1 MKSFSQYNEMVS
13 QKQSDALKK
22 AVLDRTQ
29 DLKLK
34 KKTKKE
40 EWDAAA
46 IEVATD
52 YLYEMGLNEEG
63 LDLLVEEVGL
73 EDFVEFVLD
82 PPEEELLMEER
93 SARKAAASAPSYEKV
108 KAKVDAGDAARKK
121 AGKGEYAKTTAAKNK
136 YGDEDN
142 TVHDDTPAAKKPAVK
157 KVVSKKVASPKK
169 KAEVS
174 KKITKSVPV
183 AKKKQPAKKAEKKGL
198 LSKVQGYVKKG
209 VERHQK
215 AVGDVKK
222 KYVAT
227 RAKGKVPEKRAKEFA
242 KGVKSGVKTAVK
254 FAKDVKKVVGEE
266 ALAEKKKKPSVHD
279 DYYDPMEDPH
289 FDPHEAEATRG
300 QSGRGTKGKM
310 NTRKK
315 YPVKEA
321 KVDTGTP
328 EEKEKARNIRKFG
341 VSHNVAGHGK
351 LRRALHR
358 SNRGDKKIKGDKSQW
373 VETESFNLEAFRVL
387 ARDKGDKGK
396 PSQFSYKD
404 EKDANKFADSIKGK
418 GGKATV
424 QREEAY
430 DTYKDKHLEKYGSRP
445 GEYDRPRPSTGGGKH
460 SGNDKMTKRKNSDK
474 AVDNVVAD
482 LKKKYGDN
490 AVLHS
495 KRSYVAGKRVK

>member
-1 MKSFSQYNEMVS
+1 MKSFKSYTESLATDQQRAM
-13 QKQSDALKK
+13 QDAQ
-22 AVLDRTQ
+22 LDRKQ
-29 DLKLK
+29 DLKLADR
-34 KKTKKE
+34 TKNKEKGKLNSDLNKLRQKANAKGYNISFNQE

-46 IEVATD
+46 IDVATD
-52 YLYEMGLNEEG
+52 YFLDEGINEEG
-63 LDLLVEEVGL
+63 IDLIIEEIGL
-73 EDFVEFVLD
+73 EEFVDFVLD
-82 PPEEELLMEER
+82 PPSEQDLMEER
-93 SARKAAASAPSYEKV
+93 SARKASAKAPSYEKV
-108 KAKVDAGDAARKK
+108 KAKVDAGDAARKA
-121 AGKGEYAKTTAAKNK
+121 AGKGEYAKTAAAKRN

-142 TVHDDTPAAKKPAVK
+142 TNYGDDKPAAKKPA
-157 KVVSKKVASPKK
+157 KVTVTKKKVASPKK

-174 KKITKSVPV
+174 KKVAKALPA

-198 LSKVQGYVKKG
+198 GAKIAGAVKKG

-215 AVGDVKK
+215 AVGNVKK
-222 KYVAT
+222 KYVAA
-227 RAKGKVPEKRAKEFA
+227 RKKGAVPEKRAKEFA

-279 DYYDPMEDPH
+279 DYYDPMEDPT

-321 KVDTGTP
+321 KVDTVKKLDDEG
-328 EEKEKARNIRKFG
+328 KEDARNYRRFG
-341 VSHNVAGHGK
+341 TKHNQHGHAV

-358 SNRGDKKIKGDKSQW
+358 SDRGHKKIKGDKTQY
-373 VETESFNLEAFRVL
+373 VEKESVNLGEEEY
-387 ARDKGDKGK
+387 DH
-396 PSQFSYKD
+396 YKD
-404 EKDANKFADSIKGK
+404 
-418 GGKATV
+418 
-424 QREEAY
+424 R
-430 DTYKDKHLEKYGSRP
+430 HLEKYGSRP

-495 KRSYVAGKRVK
+495 KRRYKAGKRVK

>member
-1 MKSFSQYNEMVS
+1 MKSFKQYNEMVS
-13 QKQSDALKK
+13 QKQTDAMKQ

-34 KKTKKE
+34 KKKDKKE

-52 YLYEMGLNEEG
+52 YLFESGLNEEG
-63 LDLLVEEVGL
+63 LDLLVEEIGL

-108 KAKVDAGDAARKK
+108 KAKVDAGDKARKE

-142 TVHDDTPAAKKPAVK
+142 TVYDDDKTPAKKKPAAKAVAKVTKRSPA
-157 KVVSKKVASPKK
+157 K

-174 KKITKSVPV
+174 KKVTKAVPV

-198 LSKVQGYVKKG
+198 LNKVSSYVKKG

-215 AVGDVKK
+215 AVGDAKK
-222 KYVAT
+222 TYTKY

-242 KGVKSGVKTAVK
+242 KGVKSGVKDTVK
-254 FAKDVKKVVGEE
+254 FAGKVKKAVVG
-266 ALAEKKKKPSVHD
+266 
-279 DYYDPMEDPH
+279 
-289 FDPHEAEATRG
+289 
-300 QSGRGTKGKM
+300 
-310 NTRKK
+310 
-315 YPVKEA
+315 EA
-321 KVDTGTP
+321 KVDTVKKLDDEG
-328 EEKEKARNIRKFG
+328 KEDARNYRRFG
-341 VSHNVAGHGK
+341 TKHNQHGHAV

-358 SNRGDKKIKGDKSQW
+358 SDRGHKKIKGDKTQY
-373 VETESFNLEAFRVL
+373 VEKESVNLGEEEY
-387 ARDKGDKGK
+387 DH
-396 PSQFSYKD
+396 YKD
-404 EKDANKFADSIKGK
+404 
-418 GGKATV
+418 
-424 QREEAY
+424 R
-430 DTYKDKHLEKYGSRP
+430 HLEKYGSRP
-445 GEYDRPRPSTGGGKH
+445 GEYDRPRPATGGGKH

-495 KRSYVAGKRVK
+495 KRRYVAGKRVK

>member
-1 MKSFSQYNEMVS
+1 MKSFKQYNEMVS
-13 QKQSDALKK
+13 QKQTDAMKQ

-34 KKTKKE
+34 KKKDKKE

-52 YLYEMGLNEEG
+52 YLFESGLNEEG
-63 LDLLVEEVGL
+63 LDLLVEEIGL

-93 SARKAAASAPSYEKV
+93 SARKATASAPSYEKV
-108 KAKVDAGDAARKK
+108 KAKVDADDKARKE

-142 TVHDDTPAAKKPAVK
+142 TVYDDDKTPAKKKPAAKAVAKVTKRSPA
-157 KVVSKKVASPKK
+157 K

-174 KKITKSVPV
+174 KKVTKAVPV

-198 LSKVQGYVKKG
+198 LNKVSSYVKKG

-215 AVGDVKK
+215 AVGDAKK
-222 KYVAT
+222 TYTKY

-242 KGVKSGVKTAVK
+242 KGVKSGVKDTVK
-254 FAKDVKKVVGEE
+254 FAGKVKKAVVG
-266 ALAEKKKKPSVHD
+266 
-279 DYYDPMEDPH
+279 
-289 FDPHEAEATRG
+289 
-300 QSGRGTKGKM
+300 
-310 NTRKK
+310 
-315 YPVKEA
+315 EA
-321 KVDTGTP
+321 KVDTVKKLDDEG
-328 EEKEKARNIRKFG
+328 KEDARNYRRFG
-341 VSHNVAGHGK
+341 TKHNQHGHAV

-358 SNRGDKKIKGDKSQW
+358 SDRGHKKIKGDKTQY
-373 VETESFNLEAFRVL
+373 VEKESVNLGEEEY
-387 ARDKGDKGK
+387 DH
-396 PSQFSYKD
+396 YKD
-404 EKDANKFADSIKGK
+404 
-418 GGKATV
+418 
-424 QREEAY
+424 R
-430 DTYKDKHLEKYGSRP
+430 HLEKYGSRP
-445 GEYDRPRPSTGGGKH
+445 GEYDRPRPATGGGKH

-490 AVLHS
+490 AVIHS
-495 KRSYVAGKRVK
+495 KRRYVAGKRVK

>member
-13 QKQSDALKK
+13 QKQSDALKQ
-22 AVLDRTQ
+22 AVIDRTQ
-29 DLKLK
+29 DLKLKK

-73 EDFVEFVLD
+73 EDFVDFVLN

-93 SARKAAASAPSYEKV
+93 SARKATASAPSYEKV
-108 KAKVDAGDAARKK
+108 KAKVDAGDKARKE

-157 KVVSKKVASPKK
+157 KVVKKKVVSPKK

-198 LSKVQGYVKKG
+198 LNKVSSYVKKG

-215 AVGDVKK
+215 AVGDAKAAYKK
-222 KYVAT
+222 T

-242 KGVKSGVKTAVK
+242 KGVKSGVKDTVK
-254 FAKDVKKVVGEE
+254 FAGKVKKAVVG
-266 ALAEKKKKPSVHD
+266 
-279 DYYDPMEDPH
+279 
-289 FDPHEAEATRG
+289 
-300 QSGRGTKGKM
+300 
-310 NTRKK
+310 
-315 YPVKEA
+315 EA

-358 SNRGDKKIKGDKSQW
+358 SDRGYKKKKGDKSQY

-387 ARDKGDKGK
+387 ARDKGDKGR
-396 PSQFSYKD
+396 PAQFSYKD

-424 QREEAY
+424 QKEEAY

-482 LKKKYGDN
+482 LKKKYGEN

>member
-13 QKQSDALKK
+13 QKQSDALKQ
-22 AVLDRTQ
+22 AVIDRTQ
-29 DLKLK
+29 DLKLKK

-73 EDFVEFVLD
+73 EDFVDFVLN

-108 KAKVDAGDAARKK
+108 KAKVDAGDKARKE

-157 KVVSKKVASPKK
+157 KVVKKKVVSPKK

-198 LSKVQGYVKKG
+198 LNKVSSYVKKG

-215 AVGDVKK
+215 AVGDAKAAYKK
-222 KYVAT
+222 T

-242 KGVKSGVKTAVK
+242 KGVKSGVKDTVK
-254 FAKDVKKVVGEE
+254 FAGKVKKAVVG
-266 ALAEKKKKPSVHD
+266 
-279 DYYDPMEDPH
+279 
-289 FDPHEAEATRG
+289 
-300 QSGRGTKGKM
+300 
-310 NTRKK
+310 
-315 YPVKEA
+315 EA

-358 SNRGDKKIKGDKSQW
+358 SDRGYKKKKGDKSQY

-387 ARDKGDKGK
+387 ARDKGDKGR
-396 PSQFSYKD
+396 PAQFSYKD
-404 EKDANKFADSIKGK
+404 EKDANKFADSIKSK

-424 QREEAY
+424 AKEEAY

-482 LKKKYGDN
+482 LKKKYGEN

>member
-13 QKQSDALKK
+13 QKQSDALKQ
-22 AVLDRTQ
+22 AVIDRTQ
-29 DLKLK
+29 DLKLKK

-73 EDFVEFVLD
+73 EDFVDFVLN

-157 KVVSKKVASPKK
+157 KVVKKKVVSPKK

-198 LSKVQGYVKKG
+198 LNKVSSYVKKG

-215 AVGDVKK
+215 AVGDAKK
-222 KYVAT
+222 TYSKY

-242 KGVKSGVKTAVK
+242 KGVKSGVKDTVK
-254 FAKDVKKVVGEE
+254 FAGKVKKAVVGEE
-266 ALAEKKKKPSVHD
+266 VVD
-279 DYYDPMEDPH
+279 
-289 FDPHEAEATRG
+289 
-300 QSGRGTKGKM
+300 
-310 NTRKK
+310 
-315 YPVKEA
+315 EA

-358 SNRGDKKIKGDKSQW
+358 SDRGYKKKKGDKSQY
-373 VETESFNLEAFRVL
+373 VETESVNLKSF
-387 ARDKGDKGK
+387 
-396 PSQFSYKD
+396 
-404 EKDANKFADSIKGK
+404 
-418 GGKATV
+418 
-424 QREEAY
+424 REEAY

-482 LKKKYGDN
+482 LKKKYGEN

>member
-13 QKQSDALKK
+13 QKQSDALKQ
-22 AVLDRTQ
+22 AVIDRTQ
-29 DLKLK
+29 DLKLKK

-73 EDFVEFVLD
+73 EDFVDFVLN

-157 KVVSKKVASPKK
+157 KVVKKKVVSPKK

-198 LSKVQGYVKKG
+198 LNKVSSYVKKG

-215 AVGDVKK
+215 AVSDTKAAYK
-222 KYVAT
+222 SA

-242 KGVKSGVKTAVK
+242 KGVKSGVKDTVK
-254 FAKDVKKVVGEE
+254 FAGKVKKAVVG
-266 ALAEKKKKPSVHD
+266 
-279 DYYDPMEDPH
+279 
-289 FDPHEAEATRG
+289 
-300 QSGRGTKGKM
+300 
-310 NTRKK
+310 
-315 YPVKEA
+315 EA

-358 SNRGDKKIKGDKSQW
+358 SDRGYKKKKGDKSQY

-387 ARDKGDKGK
+387 ARDKGDKGR
-396 PSQFSYKD
+396 PAQFSYKD
-404 EKDANKFADSIKGK
+404 EKDANKFADSIKSK

-424 QREEAY
+424 AKEEAY

-482 LKKKYGDN
+482 LKKKYGEN

>member
-13 QKQSDALKK
+13 QKQSDALKQ
-22 AVLDRTQ
+22 AVIDRTQ
-29 DLKLK
+29 DLKLKK

-73 EDFVEFVLD
+73 EDFVDFVLN

-93 SARKAAASAPSYEKV
+93 SARKATASAPSYEKV
-108 KAKVDAGDAARKK
+108 KAKVDAGDKARKE

-157 KVVSKKVASPKK
+157 KVVKKKVVSPKK

-198 LSKVQGYVKKG
+198 LNKVSSYVKKG

-215 AVGDVKK
+215 AVGDAKAAYKK
-222 KYVAT
+222 T

-242 KGVKSGVKTAVK
+242 KGVKSGVKDTVK
-254 FAKDVKKVVGEE
+254 FAGKVKKAVVGEE
-266 ALAEKKKKPSVHD
+266 VVD
-279 DYYDPMEDPH
+279 
-289 FDPHEAEATRG
+289 
-300 QSGRGTKGKM
+300 
-310 NTRKK
+310 
-315 YPVKEA
+315 EA

-358 SNRGDKKIKGDKSQW
+358 SDRGYKKKKGDKSQY

-424 QREEAY
+424 QKEEAY